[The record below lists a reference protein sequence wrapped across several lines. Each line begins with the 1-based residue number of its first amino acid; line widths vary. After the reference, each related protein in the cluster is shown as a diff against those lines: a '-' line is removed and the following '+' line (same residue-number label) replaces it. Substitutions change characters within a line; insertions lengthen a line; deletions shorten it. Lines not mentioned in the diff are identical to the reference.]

1 MRNFKYSQKENSFLE
16 KIFTWLGSILLFPAM
31 LYFYFNIGNYLLIDY
46 LNLLIHEGGHGIFRV
61 FGGFIYTLGGTLMQI
76 IIPTMFIIFYSIKKI
91 KIGAQIFL
99 VWLGQSLF
107 NISVYASDARAQKLP
122 LLGGSKV
129 YHDWT
134 YILNKLNLL
143 EHDKTIGSVF
153 VFLGVAAF
161 LIALIIPLLIKKE
174 NEKTIDLNL
183 DL

>member
-1 MRNFKYSQKENSFLE
+1 MRIFKYAQKENSIFE
-16 KIFTWLGSILLFPAM
+16 KIFPWLGSILLFPVM

-61 FGGFIYTLGGTLMQI
+61 FGDFIYTLGGTLMQI
-76 IIPTMFIIFYSIKKI
+76 IIPTMFIVYYSIKKI
-91 KIGAQIFL
+91 KIGTQIFL

-134 YILNKLNLL
+134 YILTKLDLL
-143 EHDKTIGSVF
+143 EYDKLIGNVF
-153 VFLGVAAF
+153 IFLGLSAF
-161 LIALIIPLLIKKE
+161 VVALIIPLLIKTE
-174 NEKTIDLNL
+174 NEKTVDLNL
-183 DL
+183 DI